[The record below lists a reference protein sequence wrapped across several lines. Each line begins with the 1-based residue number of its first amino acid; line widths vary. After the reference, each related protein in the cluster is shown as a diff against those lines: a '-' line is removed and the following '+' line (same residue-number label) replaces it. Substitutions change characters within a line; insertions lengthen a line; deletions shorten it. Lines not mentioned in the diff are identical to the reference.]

1 MLVRIQS
8 GQKLS
13 DGGDLEEP
21 VEASLLGR
29 VIHIIN
35 CERVWGGQI
44 KCANV
49 PSDAGKKKCKF
60 YNLETINRVKG
71 NLSELR
77 NQNISSIPGRGLGS
91 EHMVQILSYTRRPT
105 SKWDYSQ
112 ETRLV
117 FHWTERNEARL
128 RTESVKDVSDEHKL
142 AGVELD
148 HRCVGQELSA
158 LEHRLQISGDDF
170 TQKIREFP

>member
-1 MLVRIQS
+1 
-8 GQKLS
+8 
-13 DGGDLEEP
+13 
-21 VEASLLGR
+21 
-29 VIHIIN
+29 
-35 CERVWGGQI
+35 
-44 KCANV
+44 
-49 PSDAGKKKCKF
+49 
-60 YNLETINRVKG
+60 
-71 NLSELR
+71 
-77 NQNISSIPGRGLGS
+77 
-91 EHMVQILSYTRRPT
+91 MVQILSYTRRPT

-170 TQKIREFP
+170 TQKIRDFP